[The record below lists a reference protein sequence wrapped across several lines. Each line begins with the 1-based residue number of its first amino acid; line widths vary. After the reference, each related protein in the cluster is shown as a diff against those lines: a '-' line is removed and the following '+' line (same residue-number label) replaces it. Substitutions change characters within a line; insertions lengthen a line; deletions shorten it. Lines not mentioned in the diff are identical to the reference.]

1 MGKLSKEMQETCQ
14 EYEEKLNKEIADVN
28 QKSDLLNKK
37 NIKNYEITS
46 STIPTE
52 DDLKYFEMIMAENES
67 DPVFSE
73 ISKTESEKF
82 PHYARIISLLDENI
96 KKSKLTQKGCL

>member
-1 MGKLSKEMQETCQ
+1 MQETCQ

-46 STIPTE
+46 STIPSE

-73 ISKTESEKF
+73 ITKTEPDKF

>member
-1 MGKLSKEMQETCQ
+1 MQETCK
-14 EYEEKLNKEIADVN
+14 EYEEKLNKEIADVD
-28 QKSDLLNKK
+28 KKYELLDKK
-37 NIKNYEITS
+37 KIENYEITC

-73 ISKTESEKF
+73 ITKTESDKF

>member
-1 MGKLSKEMQETCQ
+1 MQETCQ
-14 EYEEKLNKEIADVN
+14 EYEEKLNNEIADVN
-28 QKSDLLNKK
+28 EKSELPNKK
-37 NIKNYEITS
+37 NIENYEITS
-46 STIPTE
+46 STTPSE
-52 DDLKYFEMIMAENES
+52 ADLKYFEMIMTENES

-73 ISKTESEKF
+73 ISKTESDKF